1 MGEIHTSG
9 SMSGEGKRN
18 DATWPKSPRPSS
30 TLLEFFTRPNDDG
43 APACWVSQA
52 LDPTYRAGEREQTE
66 QVAPLITS
74 HRNAL

>member
-30 TLLEFFTRPNDDG
+30 TLLEFFTRSNDDG

-52 LDPTYRAGEREQTE
+52 LDPTYPGRGEGADRAGR
-66 QVAPLITS
+66 VITS